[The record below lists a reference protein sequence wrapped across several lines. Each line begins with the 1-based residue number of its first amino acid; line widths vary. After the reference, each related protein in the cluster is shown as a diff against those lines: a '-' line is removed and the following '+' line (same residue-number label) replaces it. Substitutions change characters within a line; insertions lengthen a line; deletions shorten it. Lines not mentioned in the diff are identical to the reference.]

1 MVNTLKRTMKRF
13 NLNDNV
19 KVKLTERGKAILDMK
34 LAERVRRWNCENRCP
49 YQSRPTDASGYI
61 EFRMWELMHEFGVNV
76 YNGCQPPFDMV
87 ILIDDKHLKDD
98 GSWKAKIAP

>member
-1 MVNTLKRTMKRF
+1 MKRL
-13 NLNDNV
+13 NLNANV

-49 YQSRPTDASGYI
+49 YQSRPTDVSGYI
-61 EFRMWELMHEFGVNV
+61 EFQMWELMHEFGANV
-76 YNGCQPPFDMV
+76 YNGCLPPFDMV

-98 GSWKAKIAP
+98 GSWKAKIAS